1 MTEVPVP
8 TVTPAA
14 DYLHTGWSPELAET
28 VTDAANYVAQY
39 KIKDNVQ
46 YVVEGGTINKAFGDP
61 TTADEVIGAVI
72 TDYPTDKTP
81 QPT

>member
-1 MTEVPVP
+1 MFDVKVGTAMTEVPVL

-39 KIKDNVQ
+39 KIKRQ
-46 YVVEGGTINKAFGDP
+46 YSICC
-61 TTADEVIGAVI
+61 
-72 TDYPTDKTP
+72 
-81 QPT
+81 